1 MASSL
6 SSPFAQG
13 ILVGAGV
20 AAAALLLLTRS
31 AKKKPSSVFVLCV
44 RIKLDPKKGG
54 LVAFKESGFPALAD
68 HCYKHEP
75 RTLSYILM
83 EGEEDANEILI
94 FERYA
99 TKADL
104 TETHHSSAPFKA
116 FGAALAA
123 SGLVLSKARE
133 TFIETD
139 VGFMER
145 A

>member
-1 MASSL
+1 MSS
-6 SSPFAQG
+6 FTQG
-13 ILVGAGV
+13 LLLGAGV
-20 AAAALLLLTRS
+20 AAAALLLLSRS
-31 AKKKPSSVFVLCV
+31 AKKRPSSVFVLCV
-44 RIKLDPKKGG
+44 RIKLDAAKGG
-54 LVAFKESGFPALAD
+54 LVAFKQAGFPALAE

-104 TETHHSSAPFKA
+104 TETHHASAPFKA

-123 SGLVLSKARE
+123 SGLVLSKSRE
-133 TFIETD
+133 TYIETD